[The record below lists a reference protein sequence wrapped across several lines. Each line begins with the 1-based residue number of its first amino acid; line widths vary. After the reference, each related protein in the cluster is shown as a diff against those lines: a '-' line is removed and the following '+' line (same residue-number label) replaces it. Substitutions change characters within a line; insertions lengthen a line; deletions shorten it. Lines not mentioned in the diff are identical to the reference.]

1 MNLILFDD
9 PLIRVELFPFTL
21 TRPTGNLRVGI
32 QTIDEKWATRLG
44 VKPSFLTESYLQ
56 HKFPRGTGQDNLLI
70 NGAICPDD
78 KLLSA
83 IANLREGETLVSND
97 LIVASRSGNAA
108 WPVLP
113 EKKTIP
119 YPESLVLIDK
129 TWKIFME
136 NAGQISVDMQHI
148 TKGRKSRGIED
159 KHTVVYGA
167 ENLFVEEGVT
177 VRACIINAD
186 RGPVYLGRNST
197 INEGAVVRGAF
208 ALCEGSEVNVGA
220 KIRGDT
226 TIGPYSKVGG
236 EVAAAMVYG
245 YSNKSHDGY
254 LGCSV
259 IGEWC
264 NIGADSNT
272 SNLKNNY
279 ETVRIWNHAAS
290 DFQDTGLQ
298 FCGLMMGDHSKCG
311 INSMFNTG
319 TVIDVFANV
328 FGEGFLR
335 SYIPSFSWGGTH
347 QLTTYKLE
355 KALETLKR
363 VMERRN
369 VKVNAVDVDILTRVY
384 EQSAQQ
390 RHWETPSSHLT

>member
-1 MNLILFDD
+1 MNPILFDD
-9 PLIRVELFPFTL
+9 PTIRPHLFPFTM
-21 TRPTGNLRVGI
+21 TRPVGNIRVGI
-32 QTIDEKWATRLG
+32 LTIDEKWHYRLG
-44 VKPSFLTESYLQ
+44 VRPSFLTEAYLQ
-56 HKFPRGTGQDNLLI
+56 HKFPLNAGPDNLLI

-78 KLLSA
+78 QLQLAVEK
-83 IANLREGETLVSND
+83 LREGETLVAND
-97 LIVASRSGNAA
+97 LIIASRSGKTTL
-108 WPVLP
+108 PVLP
-113 EKKTIP
+113 ERKSIP
-119 YPESLVLIDK
+119 YGGPVTLIDK
-129 TWKIFME
+129 TWKIFLE
-136 NAGQISVDMQHI
+136 NANQIREDLRHV
-148 TKGRKSRGIED
+148 TRGRESHGID
-159 KHTVVYGA
+159 DPHTVVYGA

-177 VRACIINAD
+177 VRASIINAE
-186 RGPVYLGRNST
+186 RGPVYLGKNCT
-197 INEGAVVRGAF
+197 MNEGSIVRGAF

-226 TIGPYSKVGG
+226 TIGPYCKVGG
-236 EVAAAMVYG
+236 EVAAAMIFG

-259 IGEWC
+259 VGEWC

-279 ETVRIWNHAAS
+279 ENVRVWSHVTG

-335 SYIPSFSWGGTH
+335 NYIPSFSWGGTH
-347 QLTTYKLE
+347 QLATYRLE

-369 VKVNAVDVDILTRVY
+369 VQPSKIDRDILTCVY
-384 EQSAQQ
+384 QQ
-390 RHWETPSSHLT
+390 TARQRFWEMPPHHLT

>member
-9 PLIRVELFPFTL
+9 PLIRIELFPFTL

-32 QTIDEKWATRLG
+32 QTIDEKWKTRLG
-44 VKPSFLTESYLQ
+44 VSPSFLTEAYLQ
-56 HKFPRGTGQDNLLI
+56 YKFPLHTGQDNLLV

-78 KLLSA
+78 KLMLA
-83 IANLREGETLVSND
+83 IESLKEGETIVANQ
-97 LIVASRSGNAA
+97 LIIASRSSSVA

-113 EKKTIP
+113 QKKTIP
-119 YPESLVLIDK
+119 YSEPLVLIDK
-129 TWKIFME
+129 VWKIFME
-136 NAGQISVDMQHI
+136 NANQIQVDVQHI
-148 TKGRKSRGIED
+148 TRGRKSCGID
-159 KHTVVYGA
+159 DPHTAVYGA

-186 RGPVYLGRNST
+186 RGPVYLGKNTT
-197 INEGAVVRGAF
+197 INEGAVVRGSF

-226 TIGPYSKVGG
+226 TIGPHSKVGG
-236 EVAAAMVYG
+236 EVAAAMIYG

-279 ETVRIWNHAAS
+279 ETVRIWSHATG
-290 DFQDTGLQ
+290 DFIDTGLQ

-319 TVIDVFANV
+319 TVVDVFANV

-335 SYIPSFSWGGTH
+335 NYIPSFAWGGTH
-347 QLTTYKLE
+347 ELTTYKLE

-363 VMERRN
+363 VMVRRD
-369 VKVNAVDVDILTRVY
+369 VQVNEIEMNILKCVY
-384 EQSAQQ
+384 EQTARQ
-390 RHWETPSSHLT
+390 RPWEASTRHLT